1 MCACALATAIRGELR
16 GVGCASDGTL
26 NLIGQY
32 SLIIAQ
38 SSHVTHDMRRE
49 KFHGRIA
56 WTHLVHSAVP
66 SAGSEV
72 GLMPATRRYDVHTPA
87 SLLPCSPSRPEGAPQ
102 ERAQRQLS
110 PLKKLIFCPS
120 EQLFLFPTHIPS
132 SIYFTPSTLATSSK
146 FNISFHPSLNTLP
159 HT

>member
-38 SSHVTHDMRRE
+38 PSHVIHAIRRE
-49 KFHGRIA
+49 KFRGRIA

-72 GLMPATRRYDVHTPA
+72 GLMPATRRYDVSHACVIVTVLAVQTGRSSSGTRPETA
-87 SLLPCSPSRPEGAPQ
+87 LTIEEAHLLPVRT
-102 ERAQRQLS
+102 
-110 PLKKLIFCPS
+110 I
-120 EQLFLFPTHIPS
+120 
-132 SIYFTPSTLATSSK
+132 
-146 FNISFHPSLNTLP
+146 ISLPYSHPILHLLYSLNTRNFI
-159 HT
+159 